1 MGRQGNLILLLM
13 SLSSMLVC
21 GLGRHV
27 VQDESEETSGMAS
40 EYVIIFDAGST
51 KTKLE
56 IYKID
61 VASPPLDVADVHELD
76 PSPSEKKPGIA
87 DLDPSEV
94 ESYLQPLL
102 DSAIK
107 TIPAEKHSST
117 HLFFLATGGMRLLD
131 EDKSEAILDQVKELL
146 NDKAKCPFMFDSK
159 DAQVISGA
167 FEGIY
172 AWMSVNFLEGNF
184 IPGKSHHTYGILDL
198 GGASHQNAVQFGRKR
213 EDLYLIN
220 VGGKEFKLFARSY
233 LGYGLNEARK
243 TYLERLSKKP
253 LKNGVIRSPC
263 HHKGFNEKIDINGE
277 LFTVVGT
284 AHVPICRRF
293 IEKTFFC
300 KRSDCPFSDQPKLRG
315 DYFGF
320 AGIYYAATT
329 IGILCSDCAKPLSPV
344 MFDEGSREFC
354 AKSFESINSNPY
366 AKDHCFGGNFVFELL
381 TQGYWLSAHKT
392 IMVGNTLEG
401 FSLGWTLGAALF
413 NSELL

>member
-1 MGRQGNLILLLM
+1 MGRQQGNLILLLM

-21 GLGRHV
+21 GLCSHV
-27 VQDESEETSGMAS
+27 VQDET
-40 EYVIIFDAGST
+40 EYVIMFDAGST

-61 VASPPLDVADVHELD
+61 VASPPVEVTDVHELD
-76 PSPSEKKPGIA
+76 PSPSKAKPGIA
-87 DLDPSEV
+87 DLDPSEI
-94 ESYLQPLL
+94 EAYLRPLL
-102 DSAIK
+102 DSAMK

-131 EDKSEAILDQVKELL
+131 EDKSKAIMDQVKGVL
-146 NDKAKCPFMFDSK
+146 NDKAKCPFMFDPE
-159 DAQVISGA
+159 DARVISGA
-167 FEGIY
+167 LEGIY

-198 GGASHQNAVQFGRKR
+198 GGASHQNAVQFWRKKD
-213 EDLYLIN
+213 DLYSIN
-220 VGGKEFKLFARSY
+220 VGGKKFNLFARSY

-243 TYLERLSKKP
+243 TYLERLPKKP
-253 LKNGVIRSPC
+253 FKNGVIKSPC
-263 HHKGFNEKIDINGE
+263 HHKGFNETTDISGE
-277 LFTVVGT
+277 LFTVVGI
-284 AHVPICRRF
+284 ANVPACRRI

-300 KRSDCPFSDQPKLRG
+300 KKSDCPFHDQPKLRG
-315 DYFGF
+315 NYFGF

-329 IGILCSDCAKPLSPV
+329 IGILCSDCTKPLSPA
-344 MFDEGSREFC
+344 MFDKGSRDFC
-354 AKSFESINSNPY
+354 AKTLESINSNPY

-381 TQGYWLSAHKT
+381 THGYGLSAHKT